1 MANFFNMSRP
11 LRDDD
16 STTDLSQ
23 EEKLIGVFYNIF
35 SGNANK
41 KLHFP
46 RINIILIH
54 LWWDWQRKSID
65 LSPKSFFWR
74 RNNLSLYLISF

>member
-54 LWWDWQRKSID
+54 L
-65 LSPKSFFWR
+65 
-74 RNNLSLYLISF
+74 

>member
-1 MANFFNMSRP
+1 MSRP

-16 STTDLSQ
+16 FTTDLSQ

-35 SGNANK
+35 SGNASK

-54 LWWDWQRKSID
+54 L
-65 LSPKSFFWR
+65 
-74 RNNLSLYLISF
+74 